1 MLPVRPRAN
10 PRRAP
15 VNLRVS
21 VHTNSGESTNLPPV
35 SLFPPN
41 QEGRFLMRLPVGASR
56 LIVTLIDGPGELA
69 VDVGP
74 VTWLPEVP

>member
-1 MLPVRPRAN
+1 M
-10 PRRAP
+10 
-15 VNLRVS
+15 
-21 VHTNSGESTNLPPV
+21 LPPV
-35 SLFPPN
+35 SLFPSD
-41 QEGRFLMRLPVGASR
+41 QEGRFLMRLPVRAIR